1 MPLDLN
7 YHHLYYFWTTVRA
20 GRVTAAA
27 KELHLSQSALSLQL
41 MSLER
46 SLGRRLLER
55 SRHGVEL
62 TDAGAG
68 VYEHCERIFA
78 AGASLSAAL
87 RGERESARAVL
98 RLGVTSALGREV
110 ALAALR
116 LASTQAECVPALF
129 IEPRDDIRERLARRR
144 LDAVLA
150 GLDLSPQAG
159 AGWRGRLI
167 LSMPMIF
174 VAAPRL
180 AKALGGL
187 PSRGASMPTLMRTR
201 EHPMRERVEA
211 YLHARGIV
219 PFVVAETEDADL
231 LRALA
236 LEGRGVA
243 PLHEAAVRADLAAGR
258 LRRLGPAQ
266 TGLVHEVWLTE
277 PARPPA
283 DPAVAEALR
292 RLGEGDALAKLLS

>member
-7 YHHLYYFWTTVRA
+7 YHHLFYFWTTVRA

-27 KELHLSQSALSLQL
+27 RELHLSQSALSLQL
-41 MSLER
+41 MSLEK

-55 SRHGVEL
+55 SRQGVEL
-62 TDAGAG
+62 TSAGAE

-78 AGASLSAAL
+78 AGAALSSAL
-87 RGERESARAVL
+87 RGGTGGARSVL

-116 LASTQAECVPALF
+116 LASSRGDCVPSLV
-129 IEPRDDIRERLARRR
+129 IEPRDDIRERLSRRR
-144 LDAVLA
+144 MDAALA

-159 AGWRGRLI
+159 PGWRGRRLI
-167 LSMPMIF
+167 ALRMLF

-180 AKALGGL
+180 ARSLGAF
-187 PSRGASMPTLMRTR
+187 PRRGARVPMLMRTR

-211 YLHARGIV
+211 YLHGRAV
-219 PFVVAETEDADL
+219 LPFVVAETEDSDL

-236 LEGRGVA
+236 HDGRGVA
-243 PLHEAAVRADLAAGR
+243 ALHETAVQGDLSSGR
-258 LRRLGPAQ
+258 LVRVGPAH
-266 TGLVHEVWLTE
+266 TGLAHEVWLTA
-277 PARPPA
+277 PAHPPA
-283 DPAVAEALR
+283 DEALAAALR
-292 RLGEGDALAKLLS
+292 RLGGEGALAKMLS